1 MIEGGK
7 LKSGKPKLR
16 KSNSRKSN
24 SEITKKCDSKPNDE
38 NSLQTI
44 INDILTN
51 DKIYLYK
58 DVCKEEGK
66 VIHNYYV
73 FNQLPPDSLN
83 TRNYDSIDN
92 FNSIEHSN
100 APKFYKYL
108 PKQDEVNPF
117 KGYKITNNE
126 AITNFIKANNVYL
139 IYKKEIINDTPL
151 LGSTK
156 ASKPPINDTVIDH
169 PLTIVTNIR
178 TLYKKYIKAV
188 RDDKPDK
195 PDTLKEINNLRE
207 SLISKLRQKDEEGK
221 YTYLYPNHNIAA
233 NHTNLNDKYTKI
245 TTSNYR
251 NPSHLD
257 DIFKKLDS
265 VQNENT
271 IHQFIINLHIYFD
284 TKKDFENFLKRYKNP
299 KLIQDKQENFKTFN
313 LRELLEHNNY
323 YEKYNVPQRRDA
335 IQGPNLQKNT
345 TYDNFDETAKEIP
358 TVEQEQTGNIY
369 DDQNKRTI
377 YSYLRNR
384 LLLYKDIKKR
394 SDITL
399 DIIIELKSTYKE
411 IVKYLKKPSEDITQ
425 SVMILKHAI
434 CRLLKPVKNE
444 YNFPTKINDLKRI
457 INNLKNATDESEE
470 YHHYTITKFLKN
482 NSVIDK
488 FNYHIGCRVDEQGV
502 CKTDGKLGRCA
513 GLNKDITDIKDID
526 DLNGGKKKTQKRRKL
541 RKKSK
546 STTKKG
552 NKL

>member
-7 LKSGKPKLR
+7 SK
-16 KSNSRKSN
+16 

-108 PKQDEVNPF
+108 PKQDEINQF

-195 PDTLKEINNLRE
+195 PDKLKEINNLRE
-207 SLISKLRQKDEEGK
+207 SLISKLRDKDEEGK
-221 YTYLYPNHNIAA
+221 YIYLYPNHNIAD
-233 NHTNLNDKYTKI
+233 HKNLNDKYNKTTKGNHGNL
-245 TTSNYR
+245 SD
-251 NPSHLD
+251 LD

-299 KLIQDKQENFKTFN
+299 LIQDKQKANFEKFN

-457 INNLKNATDESEE
+457 INNLKNATDESDE
-470 YHHYTITKFLKN
+470 YHHYTITKFLEN
-482 NSVIDK
+482 NSVINK
-488 FNYHIGCRVDEQGV
+488 FNYIIGCRVDEQGR
-502 CKTDGKLGRCA
+502 CEGDDKRDRCA
-513 GLNKDITDIKDID
+513 GLNMDIMDIMDID